1 MGDIMEII
9 IIGNENNFFDSLNK
23 KSRAIILKNDEI
35 LVANYGGVYLLPGGK
50 LDEYEDY
57 KMALFRELKEE
68 LGWNLIAPDIDP
80 YLIVKH
86 YQDNFPTREGTIK
99 NRLVIT
105 QYYLFNVLDNFEV
118 KNNKLSESEKK
129 DNFNLEFIK
138 LDMLE
143 DVIKNNNSVNPRKK
157 YFDVEL
163 LEIVD
168 HLNLKKQ
175 KVLKKQI

>member
-1 MGDIMEII
+1 MEII

-50 LDEYEDY
+50 LEEYEDY

-68 LGWNLIAPDIDP
+68 LGWNLISPDIYP

-105 QYYLFNVLDNFEV
+105 QYYLFNVLDDFEV
-118 KNNKLSESEKK
+118 KNNNLSESEKK

-138 LDMLE
+138 LDKLE
-143 DVIKNNNSVNPRKK
+143 HVIKNNDSINPRKK

-163 LEIVD
+163 LEIVER
-168 HLNLKKQ
+168 LNCKKY
-175 KVLKKQI
+175 KV